1 MNLSPKAQASLNQ
14 VIQKFQEGDW
24 KQITQIAKIQLDP
37 SMPASQWSFSNRII
51 AYAQAGELDCRG
63 FRQWQ
68 AAQRQVKKGSRA
80 AFILSPRVVKEIHE
94 EGRQEKEVTQVVGFS
109 TIPVFKSGDTQGEGE
124 LLEYSPVEFP
134 PLYEVAQRLGIAV
147 KYLPTP
153 DDRLGDCNAVGTVIR
168 LGAYSPAVFFHE
180 LAHAVHA
187 RIEGPLSKGKRARQ
201 ETIAEFTAAV
211 LMEMYGY
218 SDHTGNAWHYIK
230 KFAPD
235 PLLAITSAM
244 KTVEEILKVIT
255 NEAEGEASE
264 K

>member
-1 MNLSPKAQASLNQ
+1 MNLSPKAQASLHQ

-24 KQITQIAKIQLDP
+24 EQITQIAKIRLDP
-37 SMPASQWSFSNRII
+37 SMPASKWSFSNRII
-51 AYAQAGELDCRG
+51 AFAQAGELDCRG

-68 AAQRQVKKGSRA
+68 AAQRQVKKGSQA
-80 AFILSPRVVKEIHE
+80 VFILSPRVIKEIRE
-94 EGRQEKEVTQVVGFS
+94 EGREEKEMTRVVGFS
-109 TIPVFKSGDTQGEGE
+109 TIPVFKSGDTEGEGE
-124 LLEYSPVEFP
+124 LPEYTPVEFP
-134 PLYEVAQRLGIAV
+134 PLYEIAQRLEIAV

-153 DDRLGDCNAVGTVIR
+153 EDRLGDCNAVGTIIR
-168 LGAYSPAVFFHE
+168 LGTYSSAVFFHE

-211 LMEMYGY
+211 LMEMYGH

-235 PLLAITSAM
+235 PLMAITSAM
-244 KTVEEILKVIT
+244 KTVEEILTVLT
-255 NEAEGEASE
+255 NDEEGEGGE
-264 K
+264 D